1 MTYIGEVTFNS
12 RTLKQRFLTPQ
23 NAKSSSSSVGAR
35 ARGVGSGSRL
45 SDAQDEKD
53 LPVSHTCH
61 PPTLVIL
68 SEAKD
73 LLPRFVGVTLS
84 EGVHLSL
91 V

>member
-1 MTYIGEVTFNS
+1 VDGWAFMV
-12 RTLKQRFLTPQ
+12 
-23 NAKSSSSSVGAR
+23 

-53 LPVSHTCH
+53 LPVPHTCH